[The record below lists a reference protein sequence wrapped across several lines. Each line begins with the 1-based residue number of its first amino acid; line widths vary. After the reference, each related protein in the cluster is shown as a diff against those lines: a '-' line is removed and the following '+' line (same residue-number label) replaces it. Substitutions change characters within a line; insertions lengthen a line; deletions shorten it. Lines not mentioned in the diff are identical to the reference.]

1 MDDCQDVHEKN
12 IELEFE
18 IRDVKDK
25 MNVYLDILNNI
36 DNSVSELFER
46 EKENE
51 RFGISEHV
59 DYRECFSNLRLSLRE
74 YKRVYRVN
82 F

>member
-1 MDDCQDVHEKN
+1 MDDCTDKI

-18 IRDVKDK
+18 IRDVRDK
-25 MNVYLDILNNI
+25 MNIYLDILNNI
-36 DNSVSELFER
+36 DISVSELFDR

-51 RFGISEHV
+51 RFGFSEPV
-59 DYRECFSNLRLSLRE
+59 DYRECLINLRGALRE
-74 YKRVYRVN
+74 YKRIYGVN

>member
-1 MDDCQDVHEKN
+1 MDDCTDKI

-18 IRDVKDK
+18 IRDVRDK
-25 MNVYLDILNNI
+25 MNIYLDILNNI
-36 DNSVSELFER
+36 DTSVSELFDR

-51 RFGISEHV
+51 RFGFSEPV
-59 DYRECFSNLRLSLRE
+59 DYRECLSNLRLSLRE

>member
-1 MDDCQDVHEKN
+1 MDDCQEFHERN
-12 IELEFE
+12 IKLEFE
-18 IRDVKDK
+18 IREVKDR

-59 DYRECFSNLRLSLRE
+59 DYRECLSNLRLSLRE

>member
-18 IRDVKDK
+18 IRDVRDK

-51 RFGISEHV
+51 RFGISEGA
-59 DYRECFSNLRLSLRE
+59 C
-74 YKRVYRVN
+74 
-82 F
+82 

>member
-1 MDDCQDVHEKN
+1 MDNCVDKI

-18 IRDVKDK
+18 LREVKDK

-36 DNSVSELFER
+36 DTSVSELFDR

-51 RFGISEHV
+51 RFGISEPV
-59 DYRECFSNLRLSLRE
+59 DYRECLSNLRLSLQE

>member
-1 MDDCQDVHEKN
+1 MDDCTDKI

-18 IRDVKDK
+18 IRDVRDK
-25 MNVYLDILNNI
+25 MNIYLDILNNI

-59 DYRECFSNLRLSLRE
+59 DYRECLVNLRAALRE

>member
-1 MDDCQDVHEKN
+1 MDDCTDKI

-18 IRDVKDK
+18 IREVKDR

-46 EKENE
+46 EKENK
-51 RFGISEHV
+51 RFGISEPV
-59 DYRECFSNLRLSLRE
+59 DYRECLINLRGALRE
-74 YKRVYRVN
+74 YKRIYGVN

>member
-1 MDDCQDVHEKN
+1 MDGCQDVHEKN

-51 RFGISEHV
+51 RFGISEPV
-59 DYRECFSNLRLSLRE
+59 DYRECLSNLRLSLRE
-74 YKRVYRVN
+74 YKRVYRVK

>member
-1 MDDCQDVHEKN
+1 MDDCTDKI

-18 IRDVKDK
+18 IRDVRDK
-25 MNVYLDILNNI
+25 MNIYLDILNNI

-46 EKENE
+46 EKENK
-51 RFGISEHV
+51 RFGISEPV
-59 DYRECFSNLRLSLRE
+59 DYRECLINLRGALRE
-74 YKRVYRVN
+74 YKRIYGVN

>member
-1 MDDCQDVHEKN
+1 MDNCVDKI

-18 IRDVKDK
+18 LREVKDK

-36 DNSVSELFER
+36 DNSVSELFDR

-51 RFGISEHV
+51 RFGISEPV
-59 DYRECFSNLRLSLRE
+59 DYRECLSNLRLSLQE

>member
-1 MDDCQDVHEKN
+1 MDNCVDKI

-18 IRDVKDK
+18 LREVKDK

-36 DNSVSELFER
+36 DTSVSELFER

-51 RFGISEHV
+51 RFGISEPV
-59 DYRECFSNLRLSLRE
+59 DYRECLSNLRLSLQE

>member
-1 MDDCQDVHEKN
+1 MDDCTDKI

-18 IRDVKDK
+18 IRDVRDK
-25 MNVYLDILNNI
+25 MNIYLDILNNI
-36 DNSVSELFER
+36 DTSVSELFER

-51 RFGISEHV
+51 RFGISEPV
-59 DYRECFSNLRLSLRE
+59 DYRECLSNLRLSLQE

>member
-1 MDDCQDVHEKN
+1 MDDCTDKI
-12 IELEFE
+12 IEIEFE
-18 IRDVKDK
+18 IRDVRDK
-25 MNVYLDILNNI
+25 MNIYLDILNNI
-36 DNSVSELFER
+36 DTSVSELFDR

-51 RFGISEHV
+51 RFGISEPV
-59 DYRECFSNLRLSLRE
+59 DYRECLSNLRLSLQE